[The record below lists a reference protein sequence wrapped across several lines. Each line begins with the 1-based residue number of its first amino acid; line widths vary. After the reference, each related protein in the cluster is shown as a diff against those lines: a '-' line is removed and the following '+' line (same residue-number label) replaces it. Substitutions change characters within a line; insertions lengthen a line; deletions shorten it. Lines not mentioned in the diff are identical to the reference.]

1 MPTYERRYYLKL
13 LIDENTKRNESVR
26 EQTTSTG
33 KGTRTRRVSGD
44 TLKSKLK
51 SGEIPNQ

>member
-44 TLKSKLK
+44 TLKNKLK